1 MFTAKNEFLFSY
13 NTKKIFSKREL
24 TFGGRIKIWW
34 RVYWVQGGGGG
45 GGAVFPGWERMSK
58 FKASE
63 GTHHHPPQ

>member
-1 MFTAKNEFLFSY
+1 MGEQK
-13 NTKKIFSKREL
+13 
-24 TFGGRIKIWW
+24 FGGESIGCR
-34 RVYWVQGGGGG
+34 GGGGG

>member
-34 RVYWVQGGGGG
+34 RVYWVQGGEGGG
-45 GGAVFPGWERMSK
+45 GCSFSRLGEN
-58 FKASE
+58 E
-63 GTHHHPPQ
+63 QI

>member
-34 RVYWVQGGGGG
+34 SLLGAGGEGGGGG
-45 GGAVFPGWERMSK
+45 CSFSRLGEN
-58 FKASE
+58 E
-63 GTHHHPPQ
+63 QI

>member
-45 GGAVFPGWERMSK
+45 VQFFQAGRE
-58 FKASE
+58 
-63 GTHHHPPQ
+63 

>member
-34 RVYWVQGGGGG
+34 SLLGAGGGGGGG
-45 GGAVFPGWERMSK
+45 GGAVFPGWEN
-58 FKASE
+58 E
-63 GTHHHPPQ
+63 QI